1 MKLKAT
7 IILAFLLATI
17 CSSAT
22 KRTTAEKRMVAEQYI
37 GTHSTRTASINLRTI
52 VENEMLT
59 MIGSEDNGFVIVAND
74 DMFFPVIGYSRE
86 AFSSDMPPGLN
97 WFLDAAEEC
106 MREILAGNVR
116 YKTVTP
122 PSDFPES
129 LDPFLT
135 STWDQGNPYNKLCP
149 GGNGTSSRLYPTGCV
164 ATALAQIM
172 YYHKYPEV
180 GIGDHQYSFKPQS
193 GVGRVISANFGE
205 THYDWANMLDDYS
218 KGYTD
223 EQANAVATLM
233 LHCGVAVEMGY
244 TPSGSGSYGQEACL
258 GLKKFFGYNK
268 NARLYK
274 RDYYTMESWMK
285 MIYRELN
292 QKRPIYYAG
301 NSGSSG
307 GHAFVIDGYDKDG
320 MVHVNWGWGGDG
332 NGMFDIALLNPKSYQ
347 FSEGQNMIIGICDS
361 TVAIPYESQVVA
373 DELSFT
379 FYGSTTKRVTISGQI
394 YNAAAEKFIG
404 KIGCILE
411 NDETTIVLKTKE
423 ETTLNPVTGGSWFYT
438 SLSLPS
444 NNLSDIP
451 DGTYR
456 LFVGSR
462 TEEDTK
468 WQLVRT
474 REGEVSSY
482 IIVKNG
488 EDITWTEDRDD
499 QWTSATSGI
508 SSVTKGDANG
518 DGEVN
523 AADIVEVANY
533 IMGSQSNNFMF
544 DGADANGD
552 RVVNAAD
559 IVKITNIAQ

>member
-1 MKLKAT
+1 MRIKTT
-7 IILAFLLATI
+7 IILILVLMPL
-17 CSSAT
+17 SAMAARRSASEI
-22 KRTTAEKRMVAEQYI
+22 KNIAEKYLNI
-37 GTHSTRTASINLRTI
+37 HNTRTLSTNLKILR
-52 VENEMLT
+52 EKGLLT
-59 MIGSEDNGFVIVAND
+59 VMGSEQDGFVIVSND
-74 DMFFPVIGYSRE
+74 NLFSGVIGYSLE
-86 AFSSDMPPGLN
+86 TFTQLPPALE
-97 WFLDAAEEC
+97 WYLDVAEES
-106 MREILAGNVR
+106 MQTIISSKIR
-116 YKTVTP
+116 YVPIP
-122 PSDFPES
+122 PSAGYPES
-129 LDPFLT
+129 MDPLLT
-135 STWDQGNPYNKLCP
+135 TTWNQGNPYNKFCP
-149 GGNGTSSRLYPTGCV
+149 GGNGSTSRLYPTGCV

-172 YYHKYPEV
+172 KYHNYPEV
-180 GIGDHQYSFKPQS
+180 GIGDHQYSFKPES
-193 GVGRVISANFGE
+193 GVGRVIYANFGE
-205 THYDWANMLDDYS
+205 TNYDWANMLDDYS
-218 KGYTD
+218 KIYTD
-223 EQANAVATLM
+223 EQADAVAILM

-274 RDYYTMESWMK
+274 RDYYTMESWMQ
-285 MIYRELN
+285 MIYHELN

-411 NDETTIVLKTKE
+411 NDETTFTLKTKE

-523 AADIVEVANY
+523 DADIVEVANY

>member
-22 KRTTAEKRMVAEQYI
+22 KRTAAEKRMVAEQYI

-59 MIGSEDNGFVIVAND
+59 MIGSEDNGFVIVPND
-74 DMFFPVIGYSRE
+74 DVFPPVIGYSRE
-86 AFSSDMPPGLN
+86 AFSSDMPSGLN
-97 WFLDAAEEC
+97 WYLDAAEES
-106 MREILAGNVR
+106 MKEILASDVR
-116 YKTVTP
+116 YKTIAP

-193 GVGRVISANFGE
+193 GVGKIIYANFGE
-205 THYDWANMLDDYS
+205 THYDWDNMIDDYS

-258 GLKKFFGYNK
+258 GIKKFFGYNK
-268 NARLYK
+268 NARLYT
-274 RDYYTMESWMK
+274 RDYYSAELWME
-285 MIYRELN
+285 MIFKELN
-292 QKRPIYYAG
+292 LKQPIYYNG
-301 NSGSSG
+301 VSEGSG

-320 MVHVNWGWGGDG
+320 FVHVNWGWGGKSDG
-332 NGMFDIALLNPKSYQ
+332 FFDIALLNPSGSSFSKSQ
-347 FSEGQNMIIGICDS
+347 GMILGMCKPD
-361 TVAIPYESQVVA
+361 VDIPYESQVVA
-373 DELSFT
+373 SELGFIFSGT
-379 FYGSTTKRVTISGQI
+379 STKRVTISGTI
-394 YNAAAEKFIG
+394 YNAAAEKFYGTIA
-404 KIGCILE
+404 CVLE
-411 NDETTIVLKTKE
+411 NSENTIVLKTE
-423 ETTLNPVTGGSWFYT
+423 ENLTLQPITGGQWFT
-438 SLSLPS
+438 TNLSLKS
-444 NNLSDIP
+444 NNLSSIP

-456 LFVGSR
+456 LFVGSK
-462 TEEDTK
+462 TADDTR
-468 WQLVRT
+468 WQLVRPK
-474 REGEVSSY
+474 EGEICSY
-482 IIVKNG
+482 IVVKNG
-488 EDITWTEDRDD
+488 DDVTWTESRDD
-499 QWTSATSGI
+499 MWTSETTGI
-508 SSVTKGDANG
+508 SPVIMKSQDNSNIYDLQGHSKGKDLAPLRKG
-518 DGEVN
+518 
-523 AADIVEVANY
+523 IY
-533 IMGSQSNNFMF
+533 IIG
-544 DGADANGD
+544 GKK
-552 RVVNAAD
+552 VV
-559 IVKITNIAQ
+559 K